1 VNILVTGGAGFIGS
15 HIVDAYIAAGHR
27 VVIADDLSTGLREN
41 LNPSAQFVE
50 LDIRDDRSVE
60 DLFKSQKFDL
70 LNHQAAQMDV
80 RRSVTDP
87 AFDASINVIGMLH
100 LLECCVR
107 YGVRKVV
114 FASSG
119 GAIYG
124 EQEYF
129 PADEKHPLHPI
140 SPYGVAKLTSENYL
154 HYYDAVH
161 QIRSVCLR
169 YGNVYGPRQNPK
181 GEAGV
186 IAIFASKMLS
196 GEEPIVNGD
205 GGQTRDYV
213 FVADVVQANVLALGC
228 LSSDAFNVG
237 TGIET
242 NVNELFQQIK
252 KLTRSPAPEEHGP
265 AKAGEQRRSVLSNE
279 KIVSQLGWKQT
290 VSLSDGLAKT
300 VEFFR
305 TLSGN
310 G

>member
-15 HIVDAYIAAGHR
+15 HIVDAYIEAGHR

-41 LNPSAQFVE
+41 LNPAAQFVE

-60 DLFKSQKFDL
+60 DLFKSTRFDI

-80 RRSVTDP
+80 RRSVADP
-87 AFDASINVIGMLH
+87 AFDASVNIIGMLH

-107 YGVRKVV
+107 YGVRKVI

-140 SPYGVAKLTSENYL
+140 SPYGVAKLTTENYL

-161 QIRSVCLR
+161 QIQSVCLR

-186 IAIFASKMLS
+186 IAIFASKMLK
-196 GEEPIVNGD
+196 GEQPIVNGD

-213 FVADVVQANVLALGC
+213 FVSDVVQANVLALDC
-228 LSSDAFNVG
+228 SSSDTFNVG
-237 TGIET
+237 AGIET
-242 NVNELFQQIK
+242 NVNELFQHVK
-252 KLTRSPAPEEHGP
+252 RLMGSPAREEHGP

-279 KIVSQLGWKQT
+279 KIASQLGWRQS

-300 VEFFR
+300 VEFYR
-305 TLSGN
+305 TPGRN

>member
-60 DLFKSQKFDL
+60 DLFKSEQFDV

-87 AFDASINVIGMLH
+87 AFDASVNVIGMLH

-140 SPYGVAKLTSENYL
+140 SPYGVAKLTTENYL
-154 HYYDAVH
+154 HYYDVVH
-161 QIRSVCLR
+161 RIKSVCLR

-186 IAIFASKMLS
+186 IAIFASKMLG

-205 GGQTRDYV
+205 GSQTRDYV
-213 FVADVVQANVLALGC
+213 FIADVVQANVLALGC
-228 LSSDAFNVG
+228 STSDAFNVG

-242 NVNELFQQIK
+242 NVNELFQHVK
-252 KLTRSPAPEEHGP
+252 KLTRSPAGEEHGP

-279 KIVSQLGWKQT
+279 KIASQLGWKQS

-305 TLSGN
+305 TPRGN